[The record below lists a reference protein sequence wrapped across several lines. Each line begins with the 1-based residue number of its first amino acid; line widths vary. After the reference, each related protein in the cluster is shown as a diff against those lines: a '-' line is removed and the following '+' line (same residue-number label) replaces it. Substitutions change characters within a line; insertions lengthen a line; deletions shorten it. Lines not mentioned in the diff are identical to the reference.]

1 MFCKLEWAR
10 QRRKDPAYRAREN
23 ELQAIRRA
31 INGTSINNPEM
42 AKART
47 KAWKKANAGKT
58 VAQTTMRK
66 KYVRVRTPA
75 WLTDIDHERIQNE
88 YKLSAILKRLTGQEW
103 HVDHVIPL
111 VGKNVSGLHVP
122 GNLRVMLGKDNL
134 SKAHRFEV

>member
-1 MFCKLEWAR
+1 
-10 QRRKDPAYRAREN
+10 
-23 ELQAIRRA
+23 
-31 INGTSINNPEM
+31 M

-75 WLTDIDHERIQNE
+75 WLTAIDHERIQNE

-134 SKAHRFEV
+134 SKANRFEV

>member
-1 MFCKLEWAR
+1 MFCKIEWAR

-31 INGTSINNPEM
+31 TKGTSIDDPEK
-42 AKART
+42 AKARSS
-47 KAWKKANAGKT
+47 AWKKANPGRT

-88 YKLSAILKRLTGQEW
+88 YKLSAILKQLTGQEW

-134 SKAHRFEV
+134 SKANRFEV